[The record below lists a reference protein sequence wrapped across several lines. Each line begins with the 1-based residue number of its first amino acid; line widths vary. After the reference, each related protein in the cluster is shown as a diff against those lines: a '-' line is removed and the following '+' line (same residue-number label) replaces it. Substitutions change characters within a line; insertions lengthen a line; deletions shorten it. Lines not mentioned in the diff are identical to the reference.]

1 MKSNREIRAEAKAM
15 REQAA
20 SDKAAEEQV
29 INMCL
34 IQKHI

>member
-20 SDKAAEEQV
+20 SDKAAEEQKRK
-29 INMCL
+29 L
-34 IQKHI
+34 AKT